1 MRLDTV
7 RVLVVDD
14 NAMNRATLT
23 ALLKAMGVGVIDTA
37 ADGQEGLAAVEAK
50 RPDLV
55 LLDVMMPQ
63 MDGFEMCRRLRKFH
77 PRTELPVLFVTALD
91 EPKQRAACFAA
102 GGTDV
107 VSKPF
112 NVAEITARVGVHLE
126 NRQLLAGLKDYRARV
141 RHELAV
147 ARAAQ
152 FALLP
157 EPARLAGI
165 RNRTGIAIE
174 GVIETSSE
182 MGGDFWTV
190 FEPDRG
196 SSRIGILLADFA
208 GHGVAAS
215 LNVFRLHALMSRR
228 PSVMLGPADLLALL
242 NRELKELLAPGQ
254 FAAAF
259 VGVVD
264 GDADTLTYAG
274 ASMPSPILVVDGETE
289 VLDTAGPPLGAFAD
303 ATYDEH
309 VTAMPPGAGLMAY
322 SDALLESLVEGVPVV
337 DEATLPAWVVT
348 AMAGISPTAGLL
360 SRFREWIPG
369 EPPDDLTLVSVRR

>member
-1 MRLDTV
+1 MRLDKV

-14 NAMNRATLT
+14 NPMNRATLM
-23 ALLKAMGVGVIDTA
+23 ALAEAMGVGQVDTA
-37 ADGQEGLAAVEAK
+37 ADGLEGLAAVESK

-55 LLDVMMPQ
+55 LLDVMMPN
-63 MDGFEMCRRLRKFH
+63 MDGLEMCRRLRKIH
-77 PRTELPVLFVTALD
+77 PRSELPVLFVTGMD
-91 EPKQRAACFAA
+91 DPGQRAACFAA

-107 VSKPF
+107 VGKPF
-112 NVAEITARVGVHLE
+112 SAAEITARVGVHLE
-126 NRQLLAGLKDYRARV
+126 NRLLLAGLEEYRGRV
-141 RHELAV
+141 RLELAA

-157 EPARLAGI
+157 ETARLAGI

-174 GVIETSSE
+174 GLIETSSE

-196 SSRIGILLADFA
+196 SNRIGVLLADFA

-228 PSVMLGPADLLALL
+228 PSVMLGPAGLLGLL

-259 VGVVD
+259 VGIVD
-264 GDADTLTYAG
+264 GDAGTLTYAG
-274 ASMPSPILVVDGETE
+274 AAMPAPILVVDGEPRP
-289 VLDTAGPPLGAFAD
+289 LDTAGPPLGAFAD
-303 ATYDEH
+303 ATYEEH
-309 VTAMPPGAGLMAY
+309 VTAMPVGTCLMAY
-322 SDALLESLVEGVPVV
+322 SDALLESLAEGVPVV
-337 DEATLPAWVVT
+337 DEASLPAWVIA
-348 AMAGISPTAGLL
+348 AMAGTSPTADLL
-360 SRFREWIPG
+360 ARFREWIPG